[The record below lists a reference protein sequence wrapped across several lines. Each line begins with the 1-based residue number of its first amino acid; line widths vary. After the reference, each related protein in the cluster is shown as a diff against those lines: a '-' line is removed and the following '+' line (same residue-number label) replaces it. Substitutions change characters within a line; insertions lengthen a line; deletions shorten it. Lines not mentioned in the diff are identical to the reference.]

1 MKKISVVA
9 GTLVLFLS
17 FGVAGVFA
25 SEGAAGN
32 PDESLKKLVEGN
44 ERYVKGAMTHPDAN
58 SARRDEVAKGQ
69 HPFAIILGCS
79 DSRVPPEVIFDQ
91 GLGDLF
97 VIRTAGN
104 VADDVAIGSIEY
116 AAEHLGS
123 PLLVVLGHERCGA
136 VKATVDGGEA
146 PGHIG
151 SIVKAIKPAVDKAK
165 GEKGDLVDN
174 SVRENVAMIR
184 EKLLE
189 SKPILAELVEKGKL
203 KIVGAR
209 YDLDDGKVE
218 ILK

>member
-1 MKKISVVA
+1 MKKISIVGGA
-9 GTLVLFLS
+9 LALFLS
-17 FGVAGVFA
+17 FGPAVALA

-32 PDESLKKLVEGN
+32 PDESLAKLMEGN
-44 ERYVKGAMTHPDAN
+44 ARYVKGAMTHPDAN
-58 SARRDEVAKGQ
+58 DARREEVAKGQ

-97 VIRTAGN
+97 IIRTAGH
-104 VADDVAIGSIEY
+104 VVDDVAIGSIEY

-146 PGHIG
+146 PGHIE
-151 SIVKAIKPAVDKAK
+151 SIVKAIKPAVEKAK
-165 GEKGDLVDN
+165 GEEGDLVDN
-174 SVRENVAMIR
+174 SVKENVELVR